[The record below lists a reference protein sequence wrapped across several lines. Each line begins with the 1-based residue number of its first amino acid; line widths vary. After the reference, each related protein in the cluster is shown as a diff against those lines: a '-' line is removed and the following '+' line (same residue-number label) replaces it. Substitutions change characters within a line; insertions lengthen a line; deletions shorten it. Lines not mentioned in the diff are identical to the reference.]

1 MRFIIRLFV
10 FVFIAGFNMAG
21 FAFEISD
28 LSNYQS
34 IIIKQMTM
42 TDSLYVTNNSK
53 NAQFHSTKDFINF
66 FGKEKKHFDTQ
77 YEYVGMDQFGV
88 PGKLKWYYYE
98 KSASGRPGTSKL
110 NYEKN
115 SVMRAAH
122 AGDMVVFAKNSDSK
136 ILLVVI
142 QKGNKAINDV
152 YNLIGIT
159 EMIDP
164 EIQPK
169 PSFWKR
175 LFGGE
180 DARTEKLAKVEMV
193 VEMDSAQAKPQ
204 KKSRSKKPTE
214 PDMDL
219 NPDSYE
225 DIEFEALRH
234 KTNKRV
240 VLIGTPRI
248 VDGDTIIIEELFN
261 IRVIGIDAP
270 ESKQSCLDS
279 KGREY
284 ACGQKS
290 TEHLRKLI
298 GNGRVKCEI
307 RSIGKY
313 GRHTGLC
320 YSMKDVNLNKTMVR
334 DGYAVISNYPPI
346 LFEKEEIE
354 ARKEHLGVWQGKIR
368 HPHCFRHQKKQN
380 WKVEGLCEDSKT
392 YDGWDDKFIIKE

>member
-1 MRFIIRLFV
+1 MRFILRLIV
-10 FVFIAGFNMAG
+10 FIFIAGFNIAG
-21 FAFEISD
+21 FAFEISE

-42 TDSLYVTNNSK
+42 TDSLYVTNKSK
-53 NAQFHSTKDFINF
+53 NAQFHSTKDFVNF

-77 YEYVGMDQFGV
+77 YEYVGTDQFGV
-88 PGKLKWYYYE
+88 SGKLKWYYYE

-110 NYEKN
+110 NYDKN

-122 AGDMVVFAKNSDSK
+122 AGDMVVFAKNTDSK

-152 YNLIGIT
+152 YNIIGIT
-159 EMIDP
+159 DMIDP

-169 PSFWKR
+169 PSLWNR
-175 LFGGE
+175 LFGGT
-180 DARTEKLAKVEMV
+180 DSRTEKLAKVEMA
-193 VEMDSAQAKPQ
+193 VELDSPQ
-204 KKSRSKKPTE
+204 TLAPKKSRSKKPTE

-225 DIEFEALRH
+225 KINFEAERH

-248 VDGDTIIIEELFN
+248 VDGDTIILEELFN

-270 ESKQSCLDS
+270 ESKQTCLDS

-284 ACGQKS
+284 ACGKQS
-290 TEHLRKLI
+290 TEYLQNLVGK
-298 GNGRVKCEI
+298 GRVKCEI
-307 RSIGKY
+307 RGIGRF

-320 YSMKDVNLNKTMVR
+320 YNMKDVNLNKAMVR
-334 DGYAVISNYPPI
+334 NGQAVVSTYPPI
-346 LFEKEEIE
+346 LFAKEENE
-354 ARKEHLGVWQGKIR
+354 AIKEKLGVWQGTLR
-368 HPHCFRHQKKQN
+368 HPHCFRHQKKQDWSISN
-380 WKVEGLCEDSKT
+380 LCDNNKH
-392 YDGWDDKFIIKE
+392 YLGWENLEL

>member
-1 MRFIIRLFV
+1 MRFIFRFFV
-10 FVFIAGFNMAG
+10 FLFIAGFNIAG

-53 NAQFHSTKDFINF
+53 NAQFHSTKDFVNF

-77 YEYVGMDQFGV
+77 YEYVGTDKFSI

-110 NYEKN
+110 NYDKN

-122 AGDMVVFAKNSDSK
+122 AGDMVVFAKNPDNK

-152 YNLIGIT
+152 YNIIGIN
-159 EMIDP
+159 EMIAP
-164 EIQPK
+164 EIHQK
-169 PSFWKR
+169 ASFWER
-175 LFGGE
+175 LFGHT
-180 DARTEKLAKVEMV
+180 DSRAEKLAKVEMA
-193 VEMDSAQAKPQ
+193 VELDTPTVATP

-219 NPDSYE
+219 NPDAYE
-225 DIEFEALRH
+225 KINFEAERH

-248 VDGDTIIIEELFN
+248 VDGDTIILEELFN

-270 ESKQSCLDS
+270 ESKQNCWDA

-284 ACGQKS
+284 ACGKKS
-290 TEHLRKLI
+290 TEHLQKLV

-307 RSIGKY
+307 RGIGRF

-320 YSMKDVNLNKTMVR
+320 YNMKDVNLNKTMVR
-334 DGYAVISNYPPI
+334 DGYAVISTYPPT
-346 LFEKEEIE
+346 LFQNEETLAINEKAGI
-354 ARKEHLGVWQGKIR
+354 WQGTLR
-368 HPHCFRHQKKQN
+368 HPHCFRHQKKQD
-380 WKVEGLCEDSKT
+380 WKSAELCEGGKL
-392 YDGWDDKFIIKE
+392 YNGWDDKFITKE